1 MALRS
6 LMLTRGSSALA
17 VVTAIVVGVIASIH
31 PGVPTED
38 VSLHDGGVWVTNDS
52 LRLVAHLN
60 YPSRTLD
67 GGLRAPSDSFDVSQA
82 AKDVLVH
89 DTTAGSVYPRAGG
102 VARCRAVHL
111 LQQYAINR

>member
-1 MALRS
+1 
-6 LMLTRGSSALA
+6 MLTRGSSALA

-67 GGLRAPSDSFDVSQA
+67 GGLRAAKHQKTDSEATA
-82 AKDVLVH
+82 AAIVEERI
-89 DTTAGSVYPRAGG
+89 RAW
-102 VARCRAVHL
+102 
-111 LQQYAINR
+111 LQD